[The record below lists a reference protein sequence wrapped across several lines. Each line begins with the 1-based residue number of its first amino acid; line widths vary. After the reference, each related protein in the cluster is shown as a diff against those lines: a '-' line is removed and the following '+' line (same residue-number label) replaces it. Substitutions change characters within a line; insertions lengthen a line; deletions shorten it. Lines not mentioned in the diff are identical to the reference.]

1 MQYKIVPPAGDL
13 TIFIYDLK
21 DEVQTS
27 DVSSQMSYKSL
38 PGTNSI
44 FLVHW
49 LIVKYWVGYVGLFN
63 ELTYMFTPMDN
74 RNICQI

>member
-49 LIVKYWVGYVGLFN
+49 LIVKY
-63 ELTYMFTPMDN
+63 
-74 RNICQI
+74 